1 MQLPTVIS
9 DIQLVRN
16 ECGVKERLW
25 KNEKKR
31 KEKKRKTTYHT
42 VTPVTNPNDSSK
54 MVRPPCRLH
63 DKLTSR
69 LNKHWW
75 KRETIQTSDWGQRI
89 SHQTTRGTNCADEQ
103 KRAVKLKETKSYWWP
118 RHADREI
125 DLIGGDG
132 MNCMN
137 MLSCNNAAICMS
149 QTSYLKLMLKR
160 RSIF

>member
-1 MQLPTVIS
+1 MWRQRKTL
-9 DIQLVRN
+9 
-16 ECGVKERLW
+16 E
-25 KNEKKR
+25 KR
-31 KEKKRKTTYHT
+31 KERDRKKRKTTYHT

-125 DLIGGDG
+125 VLIGGDG
-132 MNCMN
+132 MNYITCYHVIMHQFACHRHLIWN
-137 MLSCNNAAICMS
+137 WCRKEDRLFCFA
-149 QTSYLKLMLKR
+149 
-160 RSIF
+160 F